1 MNRFLTLLFCLAC
14 ASAYAQ
20 TTPADINQL
29 DAYWNINLTKD
40 QKIQTVLTE
49 SQNQI
54 ASPAPG
60 LNTVVVQQNG
70 NNNQAVLSTTTGI
83 QNLLSVT
90 QTDNDNITNASLS
103 GVNNS
108 LIIGQTGGS
117 NVTNIN
123 LGGTNN
129 RFLLTQDGNDT
140 INMLGLQKD
149 NTRLELSQKSGANSF
164 TLDNKS
170 TLLVDPLSR
179 GIPNLQIEQSGG
191 ASITVT
197 QGRIIGN

>member
-1 MNRFLTLLFCLAC
+1 MKRVLTLILCLAW
-14 ASAYAQ
+14 AGAQAQ
-20 TTPADINQL
+20 TTTADINQL

-40 QKIQTVLTE
+40 QKLKTVLTE
-49 SQNQI
+49 SQTQI

-60 LNTVVVQQNG
+60 LNTVLVQQNG
-70 NNNQAVLSTTTGI
+70 NNNQARLNTASGI
-83 QNLLSVT
+83 QNLLSVS
-90 QTDNDNITNASLS
+90 QANDGNVIDASLS

-108 LIIGQTGGS
+108 LLIGQTGGG
-117 NVTNIN
+117 NTTNIN

-164 TLDNKS
+164 TLDNS
-170 TLLVDPLSR
+170 TRLIDPLSQ
-179 GIPNLQIEQSGG
+179 GVPNLRIEQSGG

-197 QGRIIGN
+197 QGRVIGN

>member
-1 MNRFLTLLFCLAC
+1 MTRLLTLLFCLAG
-14 ASAYAQ
+14 AGAYAQ
-20 TTPADINQL
+20 TTTTDINQL

-40 QKIQTVLTE
+40 QKLQTVLTE
-49 SQNQI
+49 SQTQI

-60 LNTVVVQQNG
+60 LNTVLVQQNG
-70 NNNQAVLSTTTGI
+70 SNNQAALNTAAGI
-83 QNLLSVT
+83 QNLLSVS
-90 QTDNDNITNASLS
+90 QTNDGNITNASLS
-103 GVNNS
+103 GANNS

-117 NVTNIN
+117 NITNIN

-164 TLDNKS
+164 TLDNS
-170 TLLVDPLSR
+170 NLFVDPLSQ
-179 GIPNLQIEQSGG
+179 GIPNLRIEQSGG